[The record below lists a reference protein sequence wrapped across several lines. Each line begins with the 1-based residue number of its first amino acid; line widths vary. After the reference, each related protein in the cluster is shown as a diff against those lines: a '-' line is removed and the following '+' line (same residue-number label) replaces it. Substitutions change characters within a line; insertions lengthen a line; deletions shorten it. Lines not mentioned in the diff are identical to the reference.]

1 MSYYLI
7 LMEISWL
14 ESSSSKVFYLIR
26 EILIVEK
33 VSVLAITKNGVN
45 IGLKLKEY
53 FPNWEIFA
61 PSKFSNENKG
71 IVWYSESTSEKIVEL
86 FKNNNALICLFSLGA
101 VIRLIAPYLKDK
113 KTDPAVIVID
123 DKTSFVISVLSGHLG
138 GANELTQTIAQKLGA
153 VPVITTAADVN
164 KTIAVDLLGREFG
177 WKIDDDSTVTKISAH
192 MVNEENIGIYQEAG
206 KMNWRKELPKNVK
219 IYHSLEEMKNSD
231 SKGYL
236 IISDRILEGDFLKNS
251 VVYRPPS
258 LVVGIGLHWDTS
270 KETIREGLD
279 FCLQKFKLSEKSI
292 AKLVSIKKPEDVKGL
307 VDIGKEMRITVE
319 YVDREDLAGISAPNP
334 SDTVKAFE
342 GTSSV
347 SEAAAIKVSGG
358 KLVVE
363 KQKFPPNLTIAI
375 ARILD

>member
-1 MSYYLI
+1 
-7 LMEISWL
+7 MEKTAI
-14 ESSSSKVFYLIR
+14 
-26 EILIVEK
+26 
-33 VSVLAITKNGVN
+33 LAITKNGIN
-45 IGLKLKEY
+45 IGLKLKEN
-53 FPNWEIFA
+53 FPNWDIFA
-61 PSKFSNENKG
+61 PSKFSNGSNK
-71 IVWYSESTSEKIVEL
+71 IIWYSESTSEKIADL

-123 DKTSFVISVLSGHLG
+123 DKTNFVISVLSGHLG
-138 GANELTQTIAQKLGA
+138 GANELTQIIAQKLDA
-153 VPVITTAADVN
+153 IPVITTAADVN
-164 KTIAVDLLGREFG
+164 KTIAVDLVGRELG

-192 MVNEENIGIYQEAG
+192 MVNDENIGIYQDAG
-206 KMNWRKELPKNVK
+206 KKNWYKELPKNVK
-219 IYHSLEEMKNSD
+219 IYHSLEEMKNSE
-231 SKGYL
+231 SKGYM
-236 IISDRILEGDFLKNS
+236 IISDRILEGNFLKNS

-270 KETIREGLD
+270 EETIKNGLS

-292 AKLVSIKKPEDVKGL
+292 AKLVSIKKPEDIKGL
-307 VDIGKEMRITVE
+307 VDIGKEMGIVVE
-319 YVDREDLAGISAPNP
+319 YVNREDLAEISAPNP

-358 KLVVE
+358 KLIVE